1 MTRLVGALGTCAGRP
16 NISLV
21 SLRSFEQGFR
31 SGDISIKVFFIGF
44 SARVVQAACKL
55 GKCARLE
62 EAEASIGVYRCLRSV
77 CWEALLSP
85 LPPPHPPRPELGFVS
100 H

>member
-1 MTRLVGALGTCAGRP
+1 M
-16 NISLV
+16 
-21 SLRSFEQGFR
+21 
-31 SGDISIKVFFIGF
+31 
-44 SARVVQAACKL
+44 VQAACKL

-85 LPPPHPPRPELGFVS
+85 PTLPVQSWVLLVINEATLHLLSVYLWLM
-100 H
+100 